1 MTNLLVELQ
10 TEELPPK
17 ALEKLSEAFAAGV
30 EQHLK
35 NRGFLAEGSV
45 TTAYGSPRRLA
56 VHLTNVLAKSPDE
69 AFTQKLVP
77 LRVGIA
83 ADGSATPAL
92 VKKMNAL
99 GITCDVSELKLV
111 NDGKNEQLVFEGVRP
126 GIMLAEG
133 LQGALDAA
141 VKNLPIP
148 KVMTYQLADGETTV
162 AFVRPVKHLTA
173 LYGADVVPVKLFG
186 LEAGRITRGHRF
198 HTTEPVTLS
207 RADAYDA
214 ELKAAKVMP
223 CYAERRELLRK
234 LLEDRAAEIGGT
246 VIMPED
252 LLNEVTALTE
262 WPIIYESSFEEEFL
276 AVPEECLILTMQL
289 NQKYFALRDGE
300 GRLMN
305 RFLLV
310 SQLEAKD
317 GGAAIAAGNARV
329 VRARLADAKFFYD
342 QDRQEKLESRVDGLK
357 HVVYHNKLGSQAERM
372 LRVKMMAGLFAD
384 LIGADRAKAERAAML
399 AKADLRTLMVGE
411 FPELQ
416 GIMGEYYAKYDG
428 EAEDVALAIR
438 EHYQP
443 RYAGDA
449 LPSTAVSLA
458 TALADK
464 METLIGLFGIGQMPT
479 GEKDPFALR
488 RHALGVLRMLIEKAL
503 PVSLNTLI
511 DAAWEAEKT
520 VSGVTDHREEL
531 RQFFQDRL
539 RVMLRDAGY
548 TTLEVDAVLA
558 LNPEKLDELPKRLA
572 AVRAFMALPEA
583 EALTAAN
590 KRIGNILKKIEGEVP
605 TLVNEALFAED
616 AEKQLFAAINNV
628 EPKAMECFA
637 AGEYEQMLATL
648 AVLRGPVDNF
658 FDNVMVNAEDPALRA
673 TRQAL
678 LKRLYD
684 VMNKVAEIAR
694 LAK

>member
-1 MTNLLVELQ
+1 MRVEEKKKMTNLLVELQ

-30 EQHLK
+30 EQHLR

-56 VHLTNVLAKSPDE
+56 VHISNVLEKSPDE

-77 LRVGIA
+77 VRVGLA

-99 GITCDVSELKLV
+99 GITCDVAELKRV

-126 GIMLAEG
+126 GIVLAEG
-133 LQGALDAA
+133 LQTALDAA

-173 LYGADVVPVKLFG
+173 LYGEQIVPVKLFG
-186 LEAGRITRGHRF
+186 LNAGRITRGHRF

-207 RADAYDA
+207 CADAYDA

-234 LLEDRAAEIGGT
+234 LLTERAAQIGGT

-289 NQKYFALRDGE
+289 NQKYFALRDAE

-317 GGAAIAAGNARV
+317 ARRHLFGQCPR
-329 VRARLADAKFFYD
+329 RARPSCR
-342 QDRQEKLESRVDGLK
+342 RQVL
-357 HVVYHNKLGSQAERM
+357 
-372 LRVKMMAGLFAD
+372 LRSGPS
-384 LIGADRAKAERAAML
+384 GKA
-399 AKADLRTLMVGE
+399 
-411 FPELQ
+411 
-416 GIMGEYYAKYDG
+416 
-428 EAEDVALAIR
+428 
-438 EHYQP
+438 
-443 RYAGDA
+443 
-449 LPSTAVSLA
+449 
-458 TALADK
+458 
-464 METLIGLFGIGQMPT
+464 
-479 GEKDPFALR
+479 
-488 RHALGVLRMLIEKAL
+488 
-503 PVSLNTLI
+503 
-511 DAAWEAEKT
+511 
-520 VSGVTDHREEL
+520 
-531 RQFFQDRL
+531 
-539 RVMLRDAGY
+539 
-548 TTLEVDAVLA
+548 
-558 LNPEKLDELPKRLA
+558 
-572 AVRAFMALPEA
+572 
-583 EALTAAN
+583 
-590 KRIGNILKKIEGEVP
+590 
-605 TLVNEALFAED
+605 
-616 AEKQLFAAINNV
+616 
-628 EPKAMECFA
+628 
-637 AGEYEQMLATL
+637 
-648 AVLRGPVDNF
+648 
-658 FDNVMVNAEDPALRA
+658 
-673 TRQAL
+673 
-678 LKRLYD
+678 
-684 VMNKVAEIAR
+684 
-694 LAK
+694 